1 MNKIACEV
9 SIFYLYYDW
18 INLVYCSKRVILLQS
33 QRSGQKKSILAYN
46 DTQEKRQLENNKTI
60 FETGVL
66 NPFLWE
72 KNKGKLFCDGK
83 SRGLLWSTAALTNRI
98 CPSKAMF
105 SKKSALKS
113 PRKFDRDITE
123 LAIWNLWK
131 KDLWAFFVRSHFY
144 VLI

>member
-1 MNKIACEV
+1 MFSSDHAFMNKIAREV

-72 KNKGKLFCDGK
+72 KK
-83 SRGLLWSTAALTNRI
+83 
-98 CPSKAMF
+98 
-105 SKKSALKS
+105 
-113 PRKFDRDITE
+113 
-123 LAIWNLWK
+123 
-131 KDLWAFFVRSHFY
+131 
-144 VLI
+144 